1 MANRII
7 KNAYVSINAVNLS
20 AFVRQVTLNWRAEQQ
35 DDTAMGDTARSRLP
49 GLLDW
54 DFDVE
59 FFQDYA
65 AAAVD
70 ATLFSLVGAAPI
82 AVEIRG
88 DGAAVGATNPKYTGN
103 AVLESYQPVG
113 GAVGDNQMAPTRFL
127 GVGTLTRAT
136 A

>member
-1 MANRII
+1 MPNRVLT
-7 KNAYVSINAVNLS
+7 NSYLLVNAVNLS
-20 AFVRQVTLNWRAEQQ
+20 TFVKSITLNWKAEMQ
-35 DDTAMGDTARSRLP
+35 DDTAMGDTARSRIG
-49 GLLDW
+49 GLKDW
-54 DFDVE
+54 DFEVE

-65 AAAVD
+65 AGAVD
-70 ATLFSLVGAAPI
+70 ATLFSLVGAAAF

-88 DGAAVGATNPKYTGN
+88 DGGAVSATNPKYTGN

-113 GAVGDNQMAPTRFL
+113 GTVGENQMAPARFL

>member
-1 MANRII
+1 MANRVIT
-7 KNAYVSINAVNLS
+7 NAFVSINAVNLS
-20 AFVRQVTLNWRAEQQ
+20 AFVKQVTLNWKAEQQ
-35 DDTAMGDTARSRLP
+35 DDTAMGDTARSRIP
-49 GLLDW
+49 GLKDW

-65 AAAVD
+65 ASAVD
-70 ATLFSLVGAAPI
+70 ATLFSLVGAAPF

-88 DGAAVGATNPKYTGN
+88 DGAAVSATNPKYTGN
-103 AVLESYQPVG
+103 ATLESYQPVAG
-113 GAVGDNQMAPTRFL
+113 EVGQNQMAPTRFL